1 VSHTVCDVFLKHVC
15 DVDTSNRIKKVSYTR
30 NPVKKKN
37 EYEETKRSKNEQC
50 NKRVDKGCMN
60 E

>member
-1 VSHTVCDVFLKHVC
+1 VNHTVC
-15 DVDTSNRIKKVSYTR
+15 DVDTSNGIKKVSYTR

-50 NKRVDKGCMN
+50 NKRVKRQQVILNLATMY

>member
-1 VSHTVCDVFLKHVC
+1 
-15 DVDTSNRIKKVSYTR
+15 
-30 NPVKKKN
+30 VKKKN